1 MEIPESLRPFPRSGA
16 TAFLVLTVTATAF
29 ADQPKPRPT
38 PRSGSLGAYA
48 RTITLNRAPL
58 AAADGRVVLTNER
71 VSSTA
76 EGGTINLG
84 AVEIP
89 GAKSSPSPGV
99 ADRAEQARWRA
110 AYRKQR
116 QQIAGLERRL
126 AGIEIEI
133 DHINRQRLTAKTMA
147 RLQSAEAMKHQL
159 EKDITAERAELSR
172 IVRDARLRGAEPG
185 WFR

>member
-1 MEIPESLRPFPRSGA
+1 MEIPDSLRSFTRSGA
-16 TAFLVLTVTATAF
+16 TAFVVLAVSATVFT
-29 ADQPKPRPT
+29 DQPKPRPT

-48 RTITLNRAPL
+48 RTITLNREKL

-76 EGGTINLG
+76 EGGTISLG

-89 GAKSSPSPGV
+89 GAKSSPSRGV

-116 QQIAGLERRL
+116 QQIAGLERRHDRV
-126 AGIEIEI
+126 EIEI
-133 DHINRQRLTAKTMA
+133 DHIKRQRLTIKTMA
-147 RLQSAEAMKHQL
+147 RLQRAEAMKNQL
-159 EKDITAERAELSR
+159 GQDIAAERAELSR